1 MKKRN
6 DKGKTKLME
15 MSIQMMKY
23 KIGQLQRLS
32 FCLCCFFVI
41 TK

>member
-15 MSIQMMKY
+15 MSIQMMKLQNWS
-23 KIGQLQRLS
+23 KLQRLS
-32 FCLCCFFVI
+32 FLFMLLLL
-41 TK
+41 